1 MEKDKLKKIIKT
13 ATEIDKLGSF
23 AIAQEFSNVSDKIDK
38 VGNSV
43 ETIKAE
49 LSEELK
55 KKLDEELVYEVD
67 EEKIVSSV
75 LEKIPTPKNGKH
87 GAKGKDGKNYV
98 LTEIDKLEIAEKIEV
113 PVVEKV
119 IEKTETIIEKP
130 IEKDV
135 SGEYIVDKINE
146 LPTSSDDYKIDAK
159 HIKNLPKIVEEVGR
173 GWGGGS
179 QSSQSVNLSGYVPYT
194 GATQD
199 LNLGHFYLESDGI
212 KAHDSAGGFIKSNNG
227 TTIAQYGAGGGANWT
242 FADGVNYTSATAD
255 TLAYFNGSKT
265 LSSVTNGTGVS
276 LSGGVLS
283 VTGLLPTYFAIN
295 SINALT
301 MSSDVKDWDT
311 ETNSIVY
318 VTPESGGYIL
328 SGVVS
333 PTQTTSYPFLFISNI
348 SEVNNFIISHNDSNS
363 VTENRFYLPG
373 ATSITINPFEG
384 AIFNYDNDTKVWRFL
399 AKTGGLVNDGDY
411 GDVTVSGSGTVMT
424 VDNVS
429 STAISGQI
437 QPANHNYGIVYA
449 QICGY

>member
-1 MEKDKLKKIIKT
+1 MSYFSPQNPGIGGLEELT
-13 ATEIDKLGSF
+13 PAEEAFLTSF
-23 AIAQEFSNVSDKIDK
+23 A
-38 VGNSV
+38 G
-43 ETIKAE
+43 
-49 LSEELK
+49 LSY
-55 KKLDEELVYEVD
+55 V
-67 EEKIVSSV
+67 
-75 LEKIPTPKNGKH
+75 NGDTLYYSA
-87 GAKGKDGKNYV
+87 GLIRRLPIGTTSQV
-98 LTEIDKLEIAEKIEV
+98 LTV
-113 PVVEKV
+113 
-119 IEKTETIIEKP
+119 
-130 IEKDV
+130 
-135 SGEYIVDKINE
+135 
-146 LPTSSDDYKIDAK
+146 
-159 HIKNLPKIVEEVGR
+159 
-173 GWGGGS
+173 
-179 QSSQSVNLSGYVPYT
+179 
-194 GATQD
+194 
-199 LNLGHFYLESDGI
+199 
-212 KAHDSAGGFIKSNNG
+212 SAGLPSWQTSF
-227 TTIAQYGAGGGANWT
+227 T
-242 FADGVNYTSATAD
+242 DTSATAD

-276 LSGGVLS
+276 LSSGVLS

-333 PTQTTSYPFLFISNI
+333 PAQTTSYPFLFISNI

-363 VTENRFYLPG
+363 TTENRFYLPG
-373 ATSITINPFEG
+373 ATNITINPFEG

-399 AKTGGLVNDGDY
+399 AKAGGLVNDGDY